1 MVKLSCA
8 LRGLWEEECGS
19 GDWGPKGSPEHRALG
34 FSWWGKQQGRGYGPG
49 MQPAQAWA
57 VCRGG
62 FRRVTCW
69 EVGLALRKNAK
80 QGGGKQD
87 RDMSS
92 QDQKLGPDCLSQGCP
107 PHRVSLRPREGENV
121 GLGRRV
127 THPRQGPEPFLRSCP
142 RGTTPSLLHPVPTLY
157 IAGLLRGERD
167 PPSPSHRKPLVS
179 SD

>member
-1 MVKLSCA
+1 MWQ
-8 LRGLWEEECGS
+8 RGLGS
-19 GDWGPKGSPEHRALG
+19 QGVSRAQSTWVFLVGKTAGQRVRSRYAASPGMGSV
-34 FSWWGKQQGRGYGPG
+34 QGRVPQG
-49 MQPAQAWA
+49 
-57 VCRGG
+57 
-62 FRRVTCW
+62 W

-142 RGTTPSLLHPVPTLY
+142 RGTTPSLLRPVPTLC

-179 SD
+179 SG